1 MTRISW
7 VCDWDCMIGEGGG
20 GEMSE
25 KVVITEGIRRGHD
38 IELCTPNT
46 ADKNKVFKSDLVII
60 GNASRLSQQFLAQV
74 SEQQEIVMYVHD
86 FWPLC
91 KFRLFYSD
99 LEKCK
104 TLCPNLALA
113 KKLLLASSLNI
124 FLSPLHKK
132 LWMRAIPELEL
143 ERSYLHVSPV
153 DTNLFVPLDVPKVP
167 TSTLCINCLMKFKDL
182 DNVIKYAEEHLERTI
197 TCVGGQEKG
206 IQLPPNI
213 VPVGAVSQEELPG
226 MYSQS
231 EEFLHLPNYVEPC
244 GRSTIE
250 AKLCDIPLKLNKLVG
265 VASYK
270 EFKWDRERFAEWI
283 AGSARRFWR
292 KLEEEVM

>member
-7 VCDWDCMIGEGGG
+7 ICDHDCMIGEGGG
-20 GEMSE
+20 GELSE
-25 KVVITEGIRRGHD
+25 KVVIMEGIRRGHD
-38 IELCTPNT
+38 IDMCTPNT
-46 ADKNKVFKSDLVII
+46 PDKNSVFKSDIAVI
-60 GNASRLSQQFLAQV
+60 GNASRFSPQFLAQV
-74 SEQQEIVMYVHD
+74 SEQQEIVNYIHD

-104 TLCPNLALA
+104 TICPNLPLA
-113 KKLLLASSLNI
+113 KKLLLSSSLNI
-124 FLSPLHKK
+124 FLSPLHKRIW
-132 LWMRAIPELEL
+132 LRAIPQLETKA
-143 ERSYLHVSPV
+143 SYLHVSPV

-167 TSTLCINCLMKFKDL
+167 KSTLCINCLMKFKDL
-182 DNVIKYAEEHLERTI
+182 DNVITYAEEHPERTI

-206 IQLPPNI
+206 VQLPPNI
-213 VPVGAVSQEELPG
+213 VPVGGVSQEELPG
-226 MYSQS
+226 MYAQS
-231 EEFLHLPNYVEPC
+231 EEFLHLPLYCEPC

-270 EFKWDRERFAEWI
+270 EFKYSRDEFVEWI

-292 KLEEEVM
+292 ELEKEVL

>member
-7 VCDWDCMIGEGGG
+7 ICDYDCMIGEGGG
-20 GEMSE
+20 GELSE
-25 KVVITEGIRRGHD
+25 KVVIMDGIRRGHD
-38 IELCTPNT
+38 IDRCTPNT
-46 ADKNKVFKSDLVII
+46 PDKNRVFKSDISII
-60 GNASRLSQQFLAQV
+60 GNASRFSAQFLAQV
-74 SEQQEIVMYVHD
+74 SEQQEIVNYIHD

-104 TLCPNLALA
+104 TICSGLGLA
-113 KKLLLASSLNI
+113 KKLLLSSSLNI
-124 FLSPLHKK
+124 YLSPLHKRIW
-132 LWMRAIPELEL
+132 LRAIPELKE
-143 ERSYLHVSPV
+143 EDDYLHVSPV
-153 DTNLFVPLDVPKVP
+153 DTNLFVPLDVQKVP
-167 TSTLCINCLMKFKDL
+167 KSTLCINCLMKFKDL
-182 DNVIKYAEEHLERTI
+182 DNVIQYAEEHTERTI

-206 IQLPPNI
+206 VQLPPNI
-213 VPVGAVSQEELPG
+213 VPVGGVAQDQLPS

-231 EEFLHLPNYVEPC
+231 EEYIHLPLYCEPC

-250 AKLCDIPLKLNKLVG
+250 AKLCGTPLKLNKLVG

-270 EFKWDRERFAEWI
+270 EFKYSRDEFAEWI

-292 KLEEEVM
+292 EIETEVL